1 MKSPGE
7 KITIDTKILS
17 TISHLSTIDTAL
29 LLFFFGRGGVQHFV
43 IISEAND
50 LKSYVICHQVIID
63 VISAY

>member
-50 LKSYVICHQVIID
+50 LKS
-63 VISAY
+63 

>member
-1 MKSPGE
+1 MKRPGE

-29 LLFFFGRGGVQHFV
+29 LLFFLVQHFV

-50 LKSYVICHQVIID
+50 LKS
-63 VISAY
+63 